1 MSKGSEIWN
10 LAEPAEKHRLMRQI
24 SSLPKGLYDVLI
36 KPRRFNRSLDQN
48 AYMHV
53 AVVDPFRDWLN
64 ENWGERFDHDR
75 AFETLKL
82 AVMDI
87 EKVDGI
93 SIMPSTRKLD
103 VGEFSE
109 FLERAIQFLAVKCD
123 IAVIPS
129 DVFYENNSNSKGH
142 KL

>member
-1 MSKGSEIWN
+1 MKNYEIWN
-10 LAEPAEKHRLMRQI
+10 LAETSEKHRLMRQI
-24 SSLPKGLYDVLI
+24 SSLPAGMYDVLI
-36 KPRRFNRSLDQN
+36 KPRRFTRSLNQN

-53 AVVDPFRDWLN
+53 AVVEPFRDWLN

-93 SIMPSTRKLD
+93 SIMPSTHKLD

-129 DVFYENNSNSKGH
+129 DVFYNSNSKGQTT
-142 KL
+142 